1 MEVTSLD
8 AGKKITGRSVNQE
21 YLGSVYLPSIRLMKG
36 MSELPVHVSFGAFA
50 LLVAGNDGLLWGIWL
65 LVPIFRDRHF

>member
-36 MSELPVHVSFGAFA
+36 MSELPVLGAFA